1 MIPLGMAQRVW
12 TALVAMTLIL
22 GSLHWPAW
30 WAFVVVA
37 VLALFFG
44 GEELARLLNWGIK
57 SRVSAG
63 IYTAG
68 IAAFCVWA
76 SALTPVVL
84 TSVLVAV
91 FAIGCFSLFLRN
103 TEKPHPLAWLGMG
116 WLSAPICA
124 LVSLHLWSYGH
135 GPNPT
140 ALIFLSLWGGDSLA
154 LMVGKAIGKNLL
166 APKLSPS
173 KTWEGAIGGFVG
185 ALAAA
190 MGFAPAFEASPWIG
204 AGIGLICG
212 VLGLLGDLFESF
224 LKRRMKVKDSGGIFP
239 GHGGMLDRIDSM
251 LMASIPAS
259 ALLLF
264 MESHLFHFESWGR
277 FFR

>member
-1 MIPLGMAQRVW
+1 M
-12 TALVAMTLIL
+12 VAMTLIL

-30 WAFVVVA
+30 WAFVIVA
-37 VLALFFG
+37 ILALFLG

-63 IYTAG
+63 LYSLA
-68 IAAFCVWA
+68 
-76 SALTPVVL
+76 
-84 TSVLVAV
+84 VAV
-91 FAIGCFSLFLRN
+91 FCAWASILNPVWLLIGLGSVFIIGCLSLFLRN

-116 WLSAPICA
+116 WLSAPICCLA
-124 LVSLHLWSYGH
+124 SVHLWSYGH
-135 GPNPT
+135 GPNAV

-154 LMVGKAIGKNLL
+154 LLVGKAVGKNLL
-166 APKLSPS
+166 APSLSPS

-190 MGFAPAFEASPWIG
+190 MGFAPAFEASVVSG
-204 AGIGLICG
+204 AGVGLICG
-212 VLGLLGDLFESF
+212 VLGLAGDLFESF
-224 LKRRMKVKDSGGIFP
+224 LKRRMKVKDSGGVFP

-251 LMASIPAS
+251 LMAAIPAS
-259 ALLLF
+259 AILLLL
-264 MESHLFHFESWGR
+264 ESHLFQLEGWDR

>member
-1 MIPLGMAQRVW
+1 MIASGMAQRVW

-30 WAFVVVA
+30 WAFVIVA
-37 VLALFFG
+37 ILALFLG

-63 IYTAG
+63 LYSMG
-68 IAAFCVWA
+68 VGGFCFWA
-76 SALTPVVL
+76 SEFGPLWVLIGLGIVFVV
-84 TSVLVAV
+84 
-91 FAIGCFSLFLRN
+91 GCLSLFLRN

-124 LVSLHLWSYGH
+124 LVSLHLWSFGH
-135 GPNPT
+135 GPNAV

-154 LMVGKAIGKNLL
+154 LLVGKAVGKNLL
-166 APKLSPS
+166 APTLSPS
-173 KTWEGAIGGFVG
+173 KTWEGAIGGFIG

-190 MGFAPAFEASPWIG
+190 VGFASAFEASLWIG
-204 AGIGLICG
+204 AGVGVICG

-224 LKRRMKVKDSGGIFP
+224 LKRRMKVKDSGGVFP

-259 ALLLF
+259 ALLLL
-264 MESHLFHFESWGR
+264 MESHLFQLEGWGR
-277 FFR
+277 FLR